1 MFSTFYNQITYCSCK
16 FSLEVIFVGD
26 GAPAGKTTMYLNA
39 ACGSS
44 RDVHFVHKLSQTQ
57 IQPDGTWSLR
67 AKLLL
72 PCQLQW
78 KWRADTEWEWQ
89 EIVNRNK
96 SLSKY
101 TSVIRSK
108 FRAGKESESKIIVV

>member
-1 MFSTFYNQITYCSCK
+1 MLLDITFIGY
-16 FSLEVIFVGD
+16 
-26 GAPAGKTTMYLNA
+26 GAPADKTTMYLNA

-44 RDVHFVHKLSQTQ
+44 RAVHFINKMAKTQ
-57 IQPDGTWSLR
+57 IQSDGTWSLR

-78 KWRADTEWEWQ
+78 KWRADTEWEWR